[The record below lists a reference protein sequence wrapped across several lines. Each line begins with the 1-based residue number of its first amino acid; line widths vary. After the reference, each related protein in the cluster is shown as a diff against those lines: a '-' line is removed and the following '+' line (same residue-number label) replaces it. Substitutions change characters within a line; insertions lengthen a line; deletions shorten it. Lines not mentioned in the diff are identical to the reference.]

1 MTTSELTKKIP
12 PAPRWDLESIFSGG
26 SSSEEYKKFRESVK
40 KRLGN
45 SEKTIKE
52 LHTGLDS
59 STQDSWVEFILE
71 WQSLIEDL
79 ELISAFASCLNSQDV
94 TDSEA
99 DVIESEANVF
109 FSNWEK
115 LYAELEALSLKQ
127 SDDAWQALTNDSRIK
142 EIQFFLNEMRE
153 KAKSKMPVEME
164 SLALEL
170 SVNGYHAWDQLYG
183 KMSGELKVDFEENG
197 KTTTMSLG
205 QLATKMSDV
214 NRDIRKQ
221 AFEKMYKAWE
231 SREDLA
237 AIALNSMAGFRLST
251 YDCRG
256 WESPL
261 KEPLKNS
268 RMEQKTL
275 DTMWKVIKDNLPRL
289 KKYIDAK
296 KKLLGIDKFR
306 WYDQFAPCGNA
317 EKLYPFDEAGKFI
330 VENLRSFSS
339 DMADFAEM
347 AIEKNWIEAEDRP
360 NKRGGGYCTGLGK
373 YNQSRIFMTY
383 AGTYENLLTLAHELG
398 HAYHS
403 WVLKEKQPFAQSYPM
418 NLAETASTF
427 AEAVVTDAALAQTTD
442 PQEKLMLLE
451 QKLQGAYTMMC
462 DIHSRYLFDKNFYEQ
477 RKNGVLSTQQL
488 KDLMVKVQKEAY
500 GDLLDESGYHPLFWC
515 SKLHFYI
522 TTAPFYNFPYTFGFM
537 FSGGI
542 YDQAKKEGA
551 SFADKYAALLA
562 DTGSMTTEEVAKK
575 HLGMDLTEEEFW
587 IGAVNTALADID
599 EFVTLAESLS

>member
-45 SEKTIKE
+45 SEKSVKE

-59 STQDSWVEFILE
+59 STQDSWVAFILE